1 MQALDE
7 KFLFFLLN
15 RKRCVIIKKRGKMER
30 YIQRINDKVILK
42 HDEEGR
48 QKIKKRYLYIG
59 MPILIAGLVGFLAS
73 FITFIVLFLNYQTDA
88 ALTAWVIAVPFILM
102 AVAGSVI
109 TRIGDQLLREGLS
122 SKAQEKLKEDAV
134 LKDKELEK

>member
-1 MQALDE
+1 
-7 KFLFFLLN
+7 
-15 RKRCVIIKKRGKMER
+15 
-30 YIQRINDKVILK
+30 
-42 HDEEGR
+42 
-48 QKIKKRYLYIG
+48 